1 MLLIP
6 RSESQSSANGGL
18 YYYQKNDFIP
28 VSWCSHDFTTHQ
40 CALNIMDVQAK
51 LSYTSDFFLL
61 MASLEA
67 HLRLHLPH
75 SIACKSI
82 QHSSPAPFGDGSCCF
97 IHIMTSHPKKVLT
110 CLERSV
116 LIVRKKCLPRFT
128 RDTFQVLRVWP
139 NCTSTPL
146 LSSSNWGVRLLNLRL
161 CFWIM
166 HDLSRDFFGQKNKS
180 SELFGFQMSV
190 TFRNKDFLD
199 NLWNL

>member
-1 MLLIP
+1 MFPWFHYSPVRLEHYGCLSLSKI
-6 RSESQSSANGGL
+6 EL
-18 YYYQKNDFIP
+18 Y
-28 VSWCSHDFTTHQ
+28 
-40 CALNIMDVQAK
+40 
-51 LSYTSDFFLL
+51 YTSDSFLL

-97 IHIMTSHPKKVLT
+97 IHMMTSPPKKVLT
-110 CLERSV
+110 CLERSL
-116 LIVRKKCLPRFT
+116 LIVRKKCLPLFK

-166 HDLSRDFFGQKNKS
+166 HDLSRVFFGQKNKS

-190 TFRNKDFLD
+190 TFRNKDLLD

>member
-1 MLLIP
+1 MFPMISLLTGAPWTLWMSKSKQNWAIL
-6 RSESQSSANGGL
+6 L
-18 YYYQKNDFIP
+18 Y
-28 VSWCSHDFTTHQ
+28 
-40 CALNIMDVQAK
+40 
-51 LSYTSDFFLL
+51 YTSDFFLL

-146 LSSSNWGVRLLNLRL
+146 LSSSNWGVRLLNLRPVL
-161 CFWIM
+161 LNHAWPQ
-166 HDLSRDFFGQKNKS
+166 SRFFR
-180 SELFGFQMSV
+180 SEEQVKWTLRLPNERHFSQQ
-190 TFRNKDFLD
+190 RFLG
-199 NLWNL
+199 